1 VILLG
6 TAVWFLERILPADV
20 AMALWGVL
28 ALITAALGLNAVR
41 HASLAEPA
49 RALFAALALVVG
61 VWGGLMLGGAAG
73 GGSDLRSPLAP
84 YVGGGTPIAT
94 EQAEEG
100 WPVLTPSNRRR
111 IWNRWWRVPGSGASG
126 RFWSSTRTGA
136 SAVR

>member
-1 VILLG
+1 MNGVKAVFGVILLG

-84 YVGGGTPIAT
+84 TWA
-94 EQAEEG
+94 AER
-100 WPVLTPSNRRR
+100 PSPRNRRR
-111 IWNRWWRVPGSGASG
+111 RDG
-126 RFWSSTRTGA
+126 RF
-136 SAVR
+136 